1 MDSETSTP
9 STSTN
14 DCSGGIG
21 ELWFVSKSLL
31 SNGIERKSA
40 DRSFIATGMVKGV
53 SEDFLTFSTS
63 LESSEFPSLLRG
75 GVQVQ
80 KSGPGTPSAE
90 DSDRDTKMLLLSVPA
105 A

>member
-1 MDSETSTP
+1 
-9 STSTN
+9 
-14 DCSGGIG
+14 
-21 ELWFVSKSLL
+21 
-31 SNGIERKSA
+31 
-40 DRSFIATGMVKGV
+40 MVKGA

-63 LESSEFPSLLRG
+63 LESSEFPSLLG
-75 GVQVQ
+75 GVQDQ